1 MGHWASP
8 GAGRGLCLRRAPSF
22 SSKTTRPQPVFEVA
36 DGAAMLYELL
46 PDGRRQVVEMLGR
59 RGRAL
64 LLADTGPPR
73 SLGWHSLR
81 RDDVFVN

>member
-1 MGHWASP
+1 
-8 GAGRGLCLRRAPSF
+8 
-22 SSKTTRPQPVFEVA
+22 
-36 DGAAMLYELL
+36 MLYELL

-73 SLGWHSLR
+73 SLRWHSLR